1 METMNKSKTMQQNKI
16 MKGKFIDVFNIKLM
30 EFFKKII
37 SMYPNNKD
45 FKSMRAQL
53 RLLVTNSPKSPSEYF
68 NKYVTQKYLDF
79 ILTKND
85 SFFINLDLSGT
96 PFASL
101 NYLKNVW
108 AATDKKTQNAMWEYV
123 LLLTKLSQKINKI

>member
-1 METMNKSKTMQQNKI
+1 MNKSKSIQQNKI
-16 MKGKFIDVFNIKLM
+16 IKEKITEVFNLKLI

-37 SMYPNNKD
+37 AIYPNNKD
-45 FKSMRAQL
+45 FKSMRSQL

-68 NKYVTQKYLDF
+68 NLYVTQKYLNY
-79 ILTKND
+79 ILKRD
-85 SFFINLDLSGT
+85 DIFFINLDLSGT

-108 AATDKKTQNAMWEYV
+108 VSTDDKTKNAMWEYV
-123 LLLTKLSQKINKI
+123 ILLTKLSQKINKI

>member
-1 METMNKSKTMQQNKI
+1 MNKTNTTQKL
-16 MKGKFIDVFNIKLM
+16 MKEKFIEVFNLKLM

-37 SMYPNNKD
+37 IMFPNNKD

-53 RLLVTNSPKSPSEYF
+53 RLLITNSPNSPNEYF
-68 NKYVTQKYLDF
+68 YKHVNLKYSNYIFK
-79 ILTKND
+79 KND
-85 SFFINLDLSGT
+85 IFFIDLDLSGT

-108 AATDKKTQNAMWEYV
+108 VSTDDKTKNAMWDYV
-123 LLLTKLSQKINKI
+123 ILLTKLSQKVNITL

>member
-1 METMNKSKTMQQNKI
+1 MNKSKSIQQNKI
-16 MKGKFIDVFNIKLM
+16 IKEKITEVFNLKLM

-37 SMYPNNKD
+37 AIYPNNKD
-45 FKSMRAQL
+45 FKSMRSQL

-68 NKYVTQKYLDF
+68 NLYVTQKYLNY
-79 ILTKND
+79 ILKRD
-85 SFFINLDLSGT
+85 DIFFINLDLSGT

-108 AATDKKTQNAMWEYV
+108 VSTDDKTKNAMWEYV
-123 LLLTKLSQKINKI
+123 ILLTKLSQKINKI

>member
-1 METMNKSKTMQQNKI
+1 MNKTNITHQTKK
-16 MKGKFIDVFNIKLM
+16 MKEKFIEVFNLKLM

-37 SMYPNNKD
+37 SMFPNNKD

-53 RLLVTNSPKSPSEYF
+53 RLLITNSPNSPSEYF
-68 NKYVTQKYLDF
+68 YKHVNLKYSTF
-79 ILTKND
+79 ILERDDT
-85 SFFINLDLSGT
+85 FFINLDLSGT

-108 AATDKKTQNAMWEYV
+108 AATDDKTKNAMWDYV
-123 LLLTKLSQKINKI
+123 ILLTKLSQKVNLTL

>member
-1 METMNKSKTMQQNKI
+1 MEFRNKTKNMKI
-16 MKGKFIDVFNIKLM
+16 MKDRFIEVFNIKLM

-37 SMYPNNKD
+37 TMYPNNKD

-68 NKYVTQKYLDF
+68 NKYVTQRYLQY
-79 ILTKND
+79 ILEKDDT
-85 SFFINLDLSGT
+85 FFIDLDLSGT

-108 AATDKKTQNAMWEYV
+108 VTTDEKTKKAMWEYV
-123 LLLTKLSQKINKI
+123 ILLTKLTEKINKI

>member
-1 METMNKSKTMQQNKI
+1 MESRNKSKNMKI
-16 MKGKFIDVFNIKLM
+16 MKDRFIEVFNIKLM

-37 SMYPNNKD
+37 TMYPNNKD

-68 NKYVTQKYLDF
+68 NKYVTQRYLQY
-79 ILTKND
+79 ILEKDDT
-85 SFFINLDLSGT
+85 FFIDLDLSGT

-108 AATDKKTQNAMWEYV
+108 VTTDEKTKKAIWEYV
-123 LLLTKLSQKINKI
+123 LLLTKLSEKINKI

>member
-1 METMNKSKTMQQNKI
+1 MNKINNNNNQQRL
-16 MKGKFIDVFNIKLM
+16 MKEKFINVFNLKLM

-37 SMYPNNKD
+37 MMYPNNKD

-53 RLLVTNSPKSPSEYF
+53 RLLVTNSPNSPSEYF
-68 NKYVTQKYLDF
+68 YKHVNLKYSKY
-79 ILTKND
+79 ILERND
-85 SFFINLDLSGT
+85 TFVIDLDLSGT

-108 AATDKKTQNAMWEYV
+108 TSTNDETKNAMWEYV
-123 LLLTKLSQKINKI
+123 VLLTKLSQKIIS

>member
-1 METMNKSKTMQQNKI
+1 
-16 MKGKFIDVFNIKLM
+16 M

-37 SMYPNNKD
+37 TMYPNNKD
-45 FKSMRAQL
+45 FKSMRSQL

-68 NKYVTQKYLDF
+68 NLYVTQKYLNY
-79 ILTKND
+79 ILKRD
-85 SFFINLDLSGT
+85 DIFFINLDLSGT

-108 AATDKKTQNAMWEYV
+108 VSTDDKTKNAMWEYV
-123 LLLTKLSQKINKI
+123 ILLTKLSQKINKI

>member
-1 METMNKSKTMQQNKI
+1 MNKSKSIQQNKI
-16 MKGKFIDVFNIKLM
+16 IKEKITEVFNLKLM

-37 SMYPNNKD
+37 TMYPNNKD
-45 FKSMRAQL
+45 FKSMRSQL

-68 NKYVTQKYLDF
+68 NLYVTQKYLNY
-79 ILTKND
+79 ILKRD
-85 SFFINLDLSGT
+85 DIFFINLDLSGT

-108 AATDKKTQNAMWEYV
+108 VSTDDKTKNAMWEYV
-123 LLLTKLSQKINKI
+123 ILLTKLSQKINKI

>member
-1 METMNKSKTMQQNKI
+1 METMNKSKTIQNKI
-16 MKGKFIDVFNIKLM
+16 MKEKFLNVFNIKLM

-37 SMYPNNKD
+37 TMYPNNKD
-45 FKSMRAQL
+45 FKSMRSQL

-68 NKYVTQKYLDF
+68 NKYVTQRYLKH
-79 ILTKND
+79 ILERDD

-108 AATDKKTQNAMWEYV
+108 ASTDSKTQNAMWEYV
-123 LLLTKLSQKINKI
+123 LLLTKLSEKINKI

>member
-1 METMNKSKTMQQNKI
+1 MEFRNKSKNMKI
-16 MKGKFIDVFNIKLM
+16 MKDRFIEVFNIKLM

-37 SMYPNNKD
+37 TMYPNNKD

-68 NKYVTQKYLDF
+68 NKYVTQRYLQY
-79 ILTKND
+79 ILEKDDT
-85 SFFINLDLSGT
+85 FFIDLDLSGT

-108 AATDKKTQNAMWEYV
+108 VTTDEKTKKAIWEYV
-123 LLLTKLSQKINKI
+123 LLLTKLSEKINKI

>member
-1 METMNKSKTMQQNKI
+1 MESRNKMKNTKI
-16 MKGKFIDVFNIKLM
+16 IKDKFTEVFNLKLM

-37 SMYPNNKD
+37 TMYPNNKD

-68 NKYVTQKYLDF
+68 NKYVTQRYLKY
-79 ILTKND
+79 ILEKDDT
-85 SFFINLDLSGT
+85 FFINLDLSGT

-108 AATDKKTQNAMWEYV
+108 VTTDEKTKKAMWEYI
-123 LLLTKLSQKINKI
+123 LLLTKLSEKINKI

>member
-1 METMNKSKTMQQNKI
+1 MESRNKSKNMKI
-16 MKGKFIDVFNIKLM
+16 MKDRFIEVFNIKLM

-37 SMYPNNKD
+37 TMYPNNKD

-68 NKYVTQKYLDF
+68 NKYVTQRYLQY
-79 ILTKND
+79 ILEKDDT
-85 SFFINLDLSGT
+85 FFIDLDLSGT

-108 AATDKKTQNAMWEYV
+108 VTTDEKTKKAMWEYV
-123 LLLTKLSQKINKI
+123 LLLTKLSEKINKI

>member
-1 METMNKSKTMQQNKI
+1 MDMSYSKQQNLMNK
-16 MKGKFIDVFNIKLM
+16 KFIDVFNIKIM

-37 SMYPNNKD
+37 MLYPHNKD

-53 RLLVTNSPKSPSEYF
+53 RMLVTNSPKSPSEFYS
-68 NKYVTQKYLDF
+68 KYVVQKYLEH
-79 ILTKND
+79 ILNKDDT
-85 SFFINLDLSGT
+85 FFIDLDLSGT

-108 AATDKKTQNAMWEYV
+108 GTADESTKTAMWAYV
-123 LLLTKLSQKINKI
+123 LLLTKLSQKIKK

>member
-1 METMNKSKTMQQNKI
+1 MNKTNITHQTKK
-16 MKGKFIDVFNIKLM
+16 MKEKFIEVFNLKLM

-37 SMYPNNKD
+37 SMFPNNKD

-53 RLLVTNSPKSPSEYF
+53 RLLITNSPNSPSEYF
-68 NKYVTQKYLDF
+68 YKHVNLKYSNY
-79 ILTKND
+79 ILKKDDT
-85 SFFINLDLSGT
+85 FFIDLDLSGT

-108 AATDKKTQNAMWEYV
+108 VSIDDKTKNAIWEYV
-123 LLLTKLSQKINKI
+123 ILLTKLSQKISLTL

>member
-1 METMNKSKTMQQNKI
+1 MNKSKTIQNKI
-16 MKGKFIDVFNIKLM
+16 MKEKFINVFNIKLM

-37 SMYPNNKD
+37 TMYPNNKD
-45 FKSMRAQL
+45 FKSMRSQL

-68 NKYVTQKYLDF
+68 NKYVTQRYLKH
-79 ILTKND
+79 ILEKDD

-108 AATDKKTQNAMWEYV
+108 AATDDKTQNAMWEYV
-123 LLLTKLSQKINKI
+123 LLLTKLSEKINKI

>member
-1 METMNKSKTMQQNKI
+1 METMNKSRTMQNKI

-37 SMYPNNKD
+37 TMYPNNKD
-45 FKSMRAQL
+45 FKSMRSQL
-53 RLLVTNSPKSPSEYF
+53 RLLVTNSPKSPSGYF
-68 NKYVTQKYLDF
+68 NKYVTQRYLNY
-79 ILTKND
+79 ILEKDDT
-85 SFFINLDLSGT
+85 FFINLDLSGT

-108 AATDKKTQNAMWEYV
+108 AATDEKTQTAMWDYV
-123 LLLTKLSQKINKI
+123 TLLTKLSEKINKI

>member
-1 METMNKSKTMQQNKI
+1 MSHSTKQQNLMNKKYME
-16 MKGKFIDVFNIKLM
+16 VFNIKLM

-37 SMYPNNKD
+37 TLYPNNKD
-45 FKSMRAQL
+45 FKAMRAQL
-53 RLLVTNSPKSPSEYF
+53 RMLVTNSPKSPSEYYI
-68 NKYVTQKYLDF
+68 KYVTNKYLDN

-108 AATDKKTQNAMWEYV
+108 GTADNATKEAMWAYV
-123 LLLTKLSQKINKI
+123 ILLTKLSQKIKK

>member
-1 METMNKSKTMQQNKI
+1 MNQIKVTQNKR
-16 MKGKFIDVFNIKLM
+16 MKDKFTEVFNIKLM

-37 SMYPNNKD
+37 TMFPNNKD
-45 FKSMRAQL
+45 FKAMRAQL
-53 RLLVTNSPKSPSEYF
+53 RLLVTNSPKSPNEYY
-68 NKYVTQKYLDF
+68 NKYVIQRYLDF
-79 ILTKND
+79 ILTKNE

-108 AATDKKTQNAMWEYV
+108 VSTDEKTQNAMWEYV
-123 LLLTKLSQKINKI
+123 ILLTKLSQKINKI